1 MDFTD
6 KAAHTALTKI
16 LPEFTNSNISPENLA
31 DNLQARGIIGKA
43 ACEAARNKLK
53 LASDRRRD
61 LLNDVM
67 GCGKNGAFQD
77 LVDIL
82 LEMCESEW
90 FGKKLIGIIR
100 FYMHVRACLR
110 LVHAYRS

>member
-1 MDFTD
+1 MD
-6 KAAHTALTKI
+6 KAAHTTLTKI

-31 DNLQARGIIGKA
+31 DKLQARGIIGKA
-43 ACEAARNKLK
+43 TCEAARNKLN

-67 GCGKNGAFQD
+67 GCGMNGAFQN

-82 LEMCESEW
+82 LEMCEW

-110 LVHAYRS
+110 FIV

>member
-31 DNLQARGIIGKA
+31 DKLQARGIIGKA
-43 ACEAARNKLK
+43 AYEAALNKLK
-53 LASDRRRD
+53 LDSDRRRG

-77 LVDIL
+77 LVVIL
-82 LEMCESEW
+82 LEMCEW

-110 LVHAYRS
+110 LVYAYV